1 MSRDKPLH
9 VLSAIPLEPAHR
21 EKITGADPRILLHY
35 PEDLMPARR
44 YEGDKVGHPME
55 WTDDMEARW
64 RKLLREAEVLFGFDR
79 RNLANLPTLAPNLRW
94 IQGSSTGIG
103 GVVSAHGWADHN
115 IITTSARGIHAEP
128 LGEFHAFAILA
139 FAKDLPRMQE
149 QKANHHFQRYCTG
162 RVRGKTL
169 GVIGLGKNGKA
180 VVRMGR
186 ALGMRV
192 VGMKRH
198 WEPPTMWR
206 ELAVDHLYPLDA
218 LHDMLAECDFVSLTP
233 PATPETE
240 GLIDARALAAMK
252 PGAVLINTSRGTVV
266 DEAALVQ
273 ALKEEHLGGAA
284 LDVFEVEPLPA
295 DSPLWELDNV
305 LIMPHSASC
314 AEGEDEELTDLFVA
328 NLLRYLEDR
337 PLLNVINPD
346 TGY

>member
-186 ALGMRV
+186 ALGISPSSVTNM
-192 VGMKRH
+192 
-198 WEPPTMWR
+198 PT
-206 ELAVDHLYPLDA
+206 LISLISFQIFCLCSGLDI
-218 LHDMLAECDFVSLTP
+218 V
-233 PATPETE
+233 
-240 GLIDARALAAMK
+240 
-252 PGAVLINTSRGTVV
+252 
-266 DEAALVQ
+266 AALLESVCVTFTSINLHVQ
-273 ALKEEHLGGAA
+273 
-284 LDVFEVEPLPA
+284 
-295 DSPLWELDNV
+295 
-305 LIMPHSASC
+305 
-314 AEGEDEELTDLFVA
+314 
-328 NLLRYLEDR
+328 LLA
-337 PLLNVINPD
+337 
-346 TGY
+346 